1 MKNRYKRFLK
11 AVLTQEK
18 LDNKFP
24 VKVKPQVRHL
34 IDQEHAQKKK
44 MESQQ
49 N

>member
-1 MKNRYKRFLK
+1 MKNRYKRFLI
-11 AVLTQEK
+11 AVSTQEK

-34 IDQEHAQKKK
+34 IDQEHAQKK